1 MNAAQLRELAVRM
14 LAVAMNAKDQQL
26 LDWLCKHAGEYL
38 DKADLLE
45 VAQRPINNAEK
56 KE

>member
-45 VAQRPINNAEK
+45 VAQLPINKAGK

>member
-1 MNAAQLRELAVRM
+1 MNAAQLRGLAVRM
-14 LAVAMNAKDQQL
+14 LAIAMNAKDQQL

-45 VAQRPINNAEK
+45 VTQRPSNNAEK